1 MNSVSFFYP
10 FLSIPFIVTV
20 HLGQKETDSDFPNT
34 DTKKRKN
41 LSKKYKIPLIYYSY
55 SFKKKITKNEW
66 K

>member
-1 MNSVSFFYP
+1 M
-10 FLSIPFIVTV
+10 SIPFIVTV